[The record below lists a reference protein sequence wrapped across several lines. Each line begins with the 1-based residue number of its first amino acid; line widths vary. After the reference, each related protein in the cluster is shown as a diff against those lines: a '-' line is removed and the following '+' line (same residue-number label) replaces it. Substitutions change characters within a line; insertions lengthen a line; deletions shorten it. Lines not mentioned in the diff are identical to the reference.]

1 MQYRYKSDFWDY
13 LSPRSCVVLLSAHLD
28 HLHCGFQ
35 ILRML
40 QQEGQDTLTTILDT
54 SVGLLSGMLDLMK
67 QQERFVELR
76 ERFTWIV
83 RLCIKKDSV
92 NLDHLN

>member
-1 MQYRYKSDFWDY
+1 MQYRYKSNFWEY

-54 SVGLLSGMLDLMK
+54 SMRLLSGMLDLMK

-83 RLCIKKDSV
+83 RSCMKTGSI
-92 NLDHLN
+92 NIDHFS